1 MGRIQL
7 KLVKTF
13 IKSKIGKAKD
23 MPNNDDKTKDL
34 LESLLLLQL
43 YNLGI
48 SQGAIAKF
56 MGKSKTWVNERL
68 EGLPKK
74 Q

>member
-1 MGRIQL
+1 
-7 KLVKTF
+7 
-13 IKSKIGKAKD
+13 